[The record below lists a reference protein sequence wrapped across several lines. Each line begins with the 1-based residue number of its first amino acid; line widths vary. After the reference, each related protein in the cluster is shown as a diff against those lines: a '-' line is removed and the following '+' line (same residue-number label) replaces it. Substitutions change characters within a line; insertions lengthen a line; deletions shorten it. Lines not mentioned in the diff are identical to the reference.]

1 MANVSEKFGL
11 RPYRKLDGTPLVGA
25 QNRYTIASGLA
36 GAIFQGE
43 MVEPL
48 TSGNI
53 QRHGPNT
60 SDAVL
65 GVFNGCFYTDPTTK
79 KPTFSNY
86 YPGGIAASDITAFVI
101 DDPDAV
107 FLIDADAAFTRAD
120 LYKNYSV
127 TNTTGVTQTGISKQ
141 QLDVSV
147 SGTAL
152 PTINTNLITSA
163 VGSVLTGTTVT
174 GNTLTSAVGSVSLQ
188 LSPVAAVSGTTVTS
202 TKNFVASGGLYMNI
216 KMNQAISEIK
226 YLKDIFISAS
236 ATILSI
242 MIGVPA
248 GRALGM
254 YKFKGKEYVELLI
267 LAPTIVPG
275 IAVVLGI
282 HSVFISIGLTNTIPG
297 VILVHLIPTLPY
309 MTLVM
314 SGIFSNFDPD
324 FESQARS
331 LGASPLKTFYYITL
345 PSILPGII
353 VGGLF
358 AFLVSWSQYIL
369 TLMIGGGRVI
379 TLPLLLF
386 SFATSGRNDITGAI
400 GMIYI
405 LPGIIILI
413 LTARHLSGQSAVG
426 GFGRI

>member
-1 MANVSEKFGL
+1 MIEKPTLLSKSF
-11 RPYRKLDGTPLVGA
+11 RFI
-25 QNRYTIASGLA
+25 TIA
-36 GAIFQGE
+36 
-43 MVEPL
+43 M
-48 TSGNI
+48 
-53 QRHGPNT
+53 
-60 SDAVL
+60 
-65 GVFNGCFYTDPTTK
+65 
-79 KPTFSNY
+79 
-86 YPGGIAASDITAFVI
+86 
-101 DDPDAV
+101 
-107 FLIDADAAFTRAD
+107 
-120 LYKNYSV
+120 
-127 TNTTGVTQTGISKQ
+127 
-141 QLDVSV
+141 
-147 SGTAL
+147 
-152 PTINTNLITSA
+152 LITWLILPLIPLAIWSFAKGWFFPLILPKYWSLSA
-163 VGSVLTGTTVT
+163 WNYALSDTAGVLESLW
-174 GNTLTSAVGSVSLQ
+174 LT
-188 LSPVAAVSGTTVTS
+188 
-202 TKNFVASGGLYMNI
+202 
-216 KMNQAISEIK
+216 
-226 YLKDIFISAS
+226 IFISAT

-242 MIGVPA
+242 IIGVPA

-282 HSVFISIGLTNTIPG
+282 HSVFLSIGLTNTIPG

-309 MTLVM
+309 MVLVM
-314 SGIFSNFDPD
+314 AGIFSNFDPD
-324 FESQARS
+324 FEAQARS
-331 LGASPLKTFYYITL
+331 LGATPFKTFYYITL

-369 TLMIGGGRVI
+369 TLMIGGGRVL

-413 LTARHLSGQSAVG
+413 LTARHLSGRSAVG